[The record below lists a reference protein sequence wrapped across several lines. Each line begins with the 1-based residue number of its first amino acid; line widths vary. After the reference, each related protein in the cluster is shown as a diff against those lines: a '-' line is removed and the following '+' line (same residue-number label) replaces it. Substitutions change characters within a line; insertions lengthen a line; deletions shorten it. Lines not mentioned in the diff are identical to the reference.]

1 MAIIDALGYPL
12 VEDVMNL
19 SRAHVND
26 TQPGLTDT
34 PGEGQILT
42 DDPMLSPF
50 TLPFLNSAIRT
61 LHRDLEL
68 SGAPCIIRDN
78 ILVTGLTPVNGPIGL
93 GMQDPSVQVSL
104 SYVGY
109 DDGST
114 VNTLIVLPADVL
126 AVETVSERMSGSTDI
141 FVQMHE
147 AQAGI
152 RSQLQTNT
160 FGVWETRGDALYFPG
175 ALTIRDIR

>member
-68 SGAPCIIRDN
+68 SGAPMIIRDN
-78 ILVTGLTPVNGPIGL
+78 VIVGGLTPVNGFQGVGI
-93 GMQDPSVQVSL
+93 QDPAVQVSL
-104 SYVGY
+104 SYAGY

-114 VNTLIVLPADVL
+114 MNTLV
-126 AVETVSERMSGSTDI
+126 
-141 FVQMHE
+141 
-147 AQAGI
+147 
-152 RSQLQTNT
+152 
-160 FGVWETRGDALYFPG
+160 
-175 ALTIRDIR
+175 